1 MFLLVLFSDD
11 ECTSV
16 RSMSCELLAELLN
29 AFRDSISLTSLRDEV
44 DGGVKEKKEVTFER
58 SFERTWSPTPLFRLT
73 AV

>member
-44 DGGVKEKKEVTFER
+44 DGGVKEKKEVTLSVVLSGHGALPHYF
-58 SFERTWSPTPLFRLT
+58 
-73 AV
+73 A